1 MEDDKKE
8 VQRDLVALAIGFITF
23 ILLILTV
30 SLSSCGTC
38 RQVNAE
44 QVSTINNESHESSDR
59 QRSADIVRDSV
70 ETTRYIYVNGDTVRI
85 YVDRWH
91 TSTKLLTD
99 TVELM
104 STDTVFVSQAK
115 TKTVVVEKKRSLWRK
130 ICDGIGLLS
139 ILAISIVIIKNVRK
153 HL

>member
-23 ILLILTV
+23 IMLILTV
-30 SLSSCGTC
+30 SLSSCSTC

-44 QVSTINNESHESSDR
+44 QVSTINNKSHEYSDR
-59 QRSADIVRDSV
+59 QHSADIVRDSV

-104 STDTVFVSQAK
+104 STDTVFVSQTK
-115 TKTVVVEKKRSLWRK
+115 TNTVVVEKKRSLWRK

-139 ILAISIVIIKNVRK
+139 ILAIFIVIIKNVRK